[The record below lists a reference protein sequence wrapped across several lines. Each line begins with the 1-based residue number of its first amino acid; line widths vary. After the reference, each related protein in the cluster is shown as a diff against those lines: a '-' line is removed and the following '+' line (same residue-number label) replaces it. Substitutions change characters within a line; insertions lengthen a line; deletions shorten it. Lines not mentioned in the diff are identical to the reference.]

1 MSTLEKAIDLLHK
14 MPETNLEM
22 VYSFMKFLQTQ
33 PSEIGKSERAS
44 AFGIAHRYADPSL
57 IASEKGAFENEMA
70 KKHAL
75 N

>member
-1 MSTLEKAIDLLHK
+1 MSTLEKTIDLLHK

-33 PSEIGKSERAS
+33 SNEDTEITS
-44 AFGIAHRYADPSL
+44 AFGIAHSYAKPNL
-57 IASEKGAFENEMA
+57 IAAEKGAFESEMA
-70 KKHAL
+70 KKRVL

>member
-33 PSEIGKSERAS
+33 SNEDAEITS
-44 AFGIAHRYADPSL
+44 AFGIAHSYANPNL
-57 IASEKGAFENEMA
+57 IAAEKGVFESEMA
-70 KKHAL
+70 KKRVL

>member
-33 PSEIGKSERAS
+33 STENTESKTTS
-44 AFGIAHRYADPSL
+44 AFGIAHSYANPNL
-57 IASEKGAFENEMA
+57 IAAEKGVFENEMV
-70 KKHAL
+70 KKHVL

>member
-33 PSEIGKSERAS
+33 SNEDTKNN
-44 AFGIAHRYADPSL
+44 FSL
-57 IASEKGAFENEMA
+57 WHCSQLRQPK
-70 KKHAL
+70 L
-75 N
+75 NCS

>member
-33 PSEIGKSERAS
+33 SNEDTEITS
-44 AFGIAHRYADPSL
+44 AFGIAHSYANPNL
-57 IASEKGAFENEMA
+57 IAAEKGVFESEMA
-70 KKHAL
+70 KKHVL